1 MRTEAIWDKWM
12 EYDEEEFCLVLR
24 SDAPDEVRQAYEAH
38 CAEKDKAKVGGY
50 MAK

>member
-24 SDAPDEVRQAYEAH
+24 SYAAEEVKKAYESY
-38 CAEKDKAKVGGY
+38 CADQEKAKVNGY
-50 MAK
+50 IVK